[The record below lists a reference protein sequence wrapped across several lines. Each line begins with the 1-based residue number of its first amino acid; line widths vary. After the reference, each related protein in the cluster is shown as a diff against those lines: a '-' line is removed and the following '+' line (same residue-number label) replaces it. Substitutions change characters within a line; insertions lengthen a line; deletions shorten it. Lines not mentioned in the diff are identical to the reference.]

1 MSKKNAWKRIA
12 AWILTVAMIT
22 GSNSFAVLAEELAEV
37 PVQEAVVQETAA
49 EPAEVSLKE
58 EAPAVEEAPAEIAEI
73 AESTPEEIPAEAE
86 VSAEEEIP
94 AEAPAEAQ
102 ETVPDSTE
110 ETLPEQET
118 GAVEA
123 AETPSEEAGA
133 GEEPADTAVSDDEE
147 IIIGDEGLEQETLP
161 EDVGEA
167 ITMALMAESEEE
179 NSDRYYLEWQYRD
192 DSNWL
197 LNGESMTVGSALRH
211 EFRDENN
218 QDQTE
223 MVDAYTLKLVIDGNE
238 TESYTTEY
246 AVVKVVDG
254 NQIEVTS
261 LKKDPFPENVD
272 IPVRAYVGDIA
283 VAEENFY
290 AAMGGQYVNIFPI
303 ARDYNPGIG
312 ETIDMN
318 DGLQLMEYNMDGE
331 ARDVTHDPDYRVILV
346 SREADENGYATDVWE
361 VVEGTEDELIP
372 TLRRISTSGTNFAL
386 IAQSRVYDEN
396 GEIQLDESGN
406 ECWEDRGSRNYN
418 FGELGYDIWLDGND
432 LRGGDHTWV
441 YTDEDLTIPVHYDEL
456 PENCEIEWLAGSWN
470 EEANDITDRLD
481 PAGGYYTVNED
492 HSITLHGQALAELL
506 AQGREGID
514 LHVVLKVNGT
524 EVDRDGTGFIVREPY
539 YDYQWQVGDMAQLPN
554 WDRGV
559 DKYINCYVENGEY
572 PYGQDFE
579 ITVTDIQVEN
589 DAESPDAVQCDPWE
603 DGRGWNL
610 HMNTQGHAVVTL
622 TYIPAGG
629 TEASETYS
637 FEIWVGGDVWDLW
650 LESSTD
656 IDHLLPGASLDLR
669 AYEARQC
676 YDEQNGY
683 YDGST
688 EGTWLEYEITEN
700 ADAVAVE
707 QDAEDPMLFHV
718 TANEVMED
726 KDARIVFRLMA
737 NDEDGNPYEIVS
749 AEQWIH
755 IRGEYYQLTIDKSK
769 EEIENLACGESITVT
784 PKLWSY
790 STGQEPGS
798 VDMPRQ
804 YRWEYDNNALEIK
817 LASGNPDN
825 GSGVS
830 YTVKKLQNW
839 DTDATLIVDLPDENG
854 NYGEATRIN
863 LHFSSQNYDIDWRDG
878 LRGGNHTWVFTDENL
893 TIPLNT
899 DNLQDK
905 NCTVE
910 WIVGTWDEEREETV
924 DLVDPNGGYYTV
936 NEDSSITLHG
946 AQLAEVFN
954 GDHSWAN
961 IEAYVTTVDGIEV
974 SRIGTGVEV
983 RETRYDYDYPLSD
996 YGASHMLPNE
1006 NLNIGSGFGCNVE
1019 NAEYPWS
1026 EYLDVP
1032 YSSVEILGE
1041 GHEWDEEAYQNGG
1054 EQNYDVPESE
1064 WFISLEG
1071 NAEEGWRLQSDGE
1084 GFGFAHVRITFT
1096 DVETGKP
1103 AEYDFPV
1110 FVDGV
1115 VYEFNWYYSDSRD
1128 IMLPNSQMDI
1138 TTTVRRRYVA
1148 EDGSNREEMVE
1159 DYRLS
1164 VNWDEGEP
1172 TYDTN
1177 LLEITPEG
1185 RTLHVASNENQGS
1198 TNVHVRALARDEESG
1213 EEYEFTG
1220 GDFTVNV
1227 WDSYQVLRFENMPED
1242 IQPQVGET
1250 IDINAFE
1257 PVIYECGQGNS
1268 QGSPLS
1274 EEDMEDYRI
1283 SLRRS
1288 ENNEIGWDENAWRI
1302 VEGTEENLI
1311 PVLQR
1316 TGDWRTGITVY
1327 VEQRSRNDDGSP
1339 ELDDKGN
1346 EIWREVC
1353 RRDLEFDSLGY
1364 EVYFDGA
1371 NMRGGNHTWV
1381 FNNEDLTVN
1390 LCMENILVDPE
1401 KISVE
1406 WQIGTWNDET
1416 QRLEN
1421 IIDDENGE
1429 YYEPVKNDG
1438 VFGIVLHGA
1447 KLAEIYNGDNSGC
1460 NLRGIVYVDGI
1471 EIWQVDTGV
1480 GIWEPSYEI
1489 EDDGTDD
1496 LLVGESFF
1504 YDNNS
1509 MWGFVQDARYP
1520 DGTDLTYT
1528 IRDIRSSDENVWKV
1542 TKNEEGQWA
1551 INAVGVGAAEITYDL
1566 THEELGDVTYTRT
1579 KISAED
1585 LYRVD
1590 AMTDTQTFCLLP
1602 GASLNLQPVVYHV
1615 YYDENGEVCQ
1625 EFLKDGYTISYQ
1637 YDDGMIELEDGR
1649 VTARDNQGETGVGI
1663 TAEIQLA
1670 DGSIY
1675 TYTGW
1680 YSIYIQDGYDVLE
1693 ADEICVEPG
1702 QTVTL
1707 EDVNAV
1713 LKNYSTETPEGSV
1726 LSNAVIRFDVSGN
1739 PRLTV
1744 SEDGRSVTV
1753 SAPELTAEDEPQTV
1767 YLKLK
1772 AYILD
1777 AEGNPVVNENGE
1789 TIEFFGWPKTTL
1801 CVHTWDAGVIAQKS
1815 TCVEHG
1821 VKVFTCTKCGA
1832 EYTEELPLAA
1842 HSWDAG
1848 KVTTQAT
1855 CAKEGVKTY
1864 TCKVCKSTKTE
1875 KIAKTTAHSWDAGK
1889 ITKKAT
1895 CTANGVKTYTCK
1907 VCKGTKTEVVKK
1919 LGHNYDTKYTVDKK
1933 ATCTAEGSKSR
1944 HCTRCGAKTSVT
1956 KIAKIAHKGG
1966 TATVLAQAKCS
1977 VCGRA
1982 YGSKLKPVLK
1992 VTANSLKMKVKQS
2005 TTAFKVTSMGKG
2017 DSVVSV
2023 TSSNTKVLKVSGLNK
2038 TKGTFKL
2045 TAQKKAGTSKLTI
2058 KLKSGLSKTIT
2069 VTVQKGTV
2077 KTTSISGLPS
2087 STTLAKGKTTTLK
2100 PVLAPVT
2107 SQQKVT
2113 YKSSNKK
2120 IVTVSSKGVIKA
2132 VKPGKATITVKS
2144 GSKSKKVT
2152 VVVTVKTTKITGV
2165 PSKATVKK
2173 GKTLTLK
2180 AKRTPSDS
2188 TEAIKYTTSNAK
2200 VATVSSKGVIK
2211 GVNRGTAT
2219 ITVTSG
2225 GKKVTCKVTV
2235 N

>member
-1 MSKKNAWKRIA
+1 MYKR
-12 AWILTVAMIT
+12 
-22 GSNSFAVLAEELAEV
+22 
-37 PVQEAVVQETAA
+37 Q
-49 EPAEVSLKE
+49 
-58 EAPAVEEAPAEIAEI
+58 
-73 AESTPEEIPAEAE
+73 
-86 VSAEEEIP
+86 
-94 AEAPAEAQ
+94 
-102 ETVPDSTE
+102 
-110 ETLPEQET
+110 
-118 GAVEA
+118 
-123 AETPSEEAGA
+123 
-133 GEEPADTAVSDDEE
+133 
-147 IIIGDEGLEQETLP
+147 
-161 EDVGEA
+161 
-167 ITMALMAESEEE
+167 
-179 NSDRYYLEWQYRD
+179 
-192 DSNWL
+192 
-197 LNGESMTVGSALRH
+197 
-211 EFRDENN
+211 
-218 QDQTE
+218 
-223 MVDAYTLKLVIDGNE
+223 
-238 TESYTTEY
+238 
-246 AVVKVVDG
+246 
-254 NQIEVTS
+254 
-261 LKKDPFPENVD
+261 
-272 IPVRAYVGDIA
+272 
-283 VAEENFY
+283 
-290 AAMGGQYVNIFPI
+290 
-303 ARDYNPGIG
+303 
-312 ETIDMN
+312 
-318 DGLQLMEYNMDGE
+318 
-331 ARDVTHDPDYRVILV
+331 
-346 SREADENGYATDVWE
+346 
-361 VVEGTEDELIP
+361 
-372 TLRRISTSGTNFAL
+372 
-386 IAQSRVYDEN
+386 
-396 GEIQLDESGN
+396 
-406 ECWEDRGSRNYN
+406 
-418 FGELGYDIWLDGND
+418 
-432 LRGGDHTWV
+432 
-441 YTDEDLTIPVHYDEL
+441 
-456 PENCEIEWLAGSWN
+456 
-470 EEANDITDRLD
+470 
-481 PAGGYYTVNED
+481 
-492 HSITLHGQALAELL
+492 
-506 AQGREGID
+506 
-514 LHVVLKVNGT
+514 
-524 EVDRDGTGFIVREPY
+524 
-539 YDYQWQVGDMAQLPN
+539 
-554 WDRGV
+554 
-559 DKYINCYVENGEY
+559 
-572 PYGQDFE
+572 
-579 ITVTDIQVEN
+579 
-589 DAESPDAVQCDPWE
+589 
-603 DGRGWNL
+603 
-610 HMNTQGHAVVTL
+610 
-622 TYIPAGG
+622 
-629 TEASETYS
+629 
-637 FEIWVGGDVWDLW
+637 
-650 LESSTD
+650 
-656 IDHLLPGASLDLR
+656 
-669 AYEARQC
+669 
-676 YDEQNGY
+676 
-683 YDGST
+683 
-688 EGTWLEYEITEN
+688 
-700 ADAVAVE
+700 
-707 QDAEDPMLFHV
+707 
-718 TANEVMED
+718 
-726 KDARIVFRLMA
+726 
-737 NDEDGNPYEIVS
+737 
-749 AEQWIH
+749 
-755 IRGEYYQLTIDKSK
+755 
-769 EEIENLACGESITVT
+769 
-784 PKLWSY
+784 
-790 STGQEPGS
+790 
-798 VDMPRQ
+798 
-804 YRWEYDNNALEIK
+804 
-817 LASGNPDN
+817 
-825 GSGVS
+825 
-830 YTVKKLQNW
+830 
-839 DTDATLIVDLPDENG
+839 
-854 NYGEATRIN
+854 
-863 LHFSSQNYDIDWRDG
+863 
-878 LRGGNHTWVFTDENL
+878 
-893 TIPLNT
+893 
-899 DNLQDK
+899 
-905 NCTVE
+905 
-910 WIVGTWDEEREETV
+910 
-924 DLVDPNGGYYTV
+924 
-936 NEDSSITLHG
+936 
-946 AQLAEVFN
+946 
-954 GDHSWAN
+954 
-961 IEAYVTTVDGIEV
+961 
-974 SRIGTGVEV
+974 
-983 RETRYDYDYPLSD
+983 
-996 YGASHMLPNE
+996 
-1006 NLNIGSGFGCNVE
+1006 
-1019 NAEYPWS
+1019 
-1026 EYLDVP
+1026 
-1032 YSSVEILGE
+1032 
-1041 GHEWDEEAYQNGG
+1041 
-1054 EQNYDVPESE
+1054 
-1064 WFISLEG
+1064 
-1071 NAEEGWRLQSDGE
+1071 EEGWRLQSDGE
-1084 GFGFAHVRITFT
+1084 GFGFAYVRITYT
-1096 DVETGKP
+1096 DVETGEP

-1110 FVDGV
+1110 FVSGV

-1159 DYRLS
+1159 DYWLS

-1185 RTLHVASNENQGS
+1185 SMLHVASNENQGS
-1198 TNVHVRALARDEESG
+1198 TNVYVRAMTRDEEGG
-1213 EEYEFTG
+1213 EEYEFIG
-1220 GDFTVNV
+1220 GGFTVNV

-1257 PVIYECGQGNS
+1257 PVIYECGQGNP
-1268 QGSPLS
+1268 QGNPLS

-1288 ENNEIGWDENAWRI
+1288 ENDEIGWDENAWRI

-1339 ELDDKGN
+1339 ELDDDGN

-1364 EVYFDGA
+1364 DVYFDGA
-1371 NMRGGNHTWV
+1371 NMRGGDHTWV

-1421 IIDDENGE
+1421 IIDNENGE
-1429 YYEPVKNDG
+1429 YYEAVENDG
-1438 VFGIVLHGA
+1438 VFGIELHGA

-1460 NLRGIVYVDGI
+1460 NLRGIVYVNGI
-1471 EIWQVDTGV
+1471 AIWQVDTGV

-1496 LLVGESFF
+1496 LLVGESFY

-1520 DGTDLTYT
+1520 DGAELTYT
-1528 IRDIRSSDENVWKV
+1528 IRDISSSDENVWKV
-1542 TKNEEGQWA
+1542 TKNEEGQWE

-1602 GASLNLQPVVYHV
+1602 GASLNLQPVVYHL

-1637 YDDGMIELEDGR
+1637 YDEGMIELEDGR

-1772 AYILD
+1772 AYMLD
-1777 AEGNPVVNENGE
+1777 AEGNPVVNEDGE
-1789 TIEFFGWPKTTL
+1789 TIEYYGWPKTTL
-1801 CVHTWDAGVIAQKS
+1801 CVHTWDAGVIAQNS
-1815 TCVEHG
+1815 TCAEHG

-1848 KVTTQAT
+1848 KVTTKAT

-1864 TCKVCKSTKTE
+1864 TCKVCNKTKTE

-1895 CTANGVKTYTCK
+1895 CTADGVKTYTCK

-1944 HCTRCGAKTSVT
+1944 HCTRCSAKTSVT

-2087 STTLAKGKTTTLK
+2087 STTLAKGKTATLK

-2180 AKRTPSDS
+2180 PKRTPSDS

-2211 GVNRGTAT
+2211 GVNKGTAT